1 MCIGESSSEGAS
13 QYRVTNVYAGVG
25 LGRRRPNLGLLV
37 LDASRPEAEANSFFL

>member
-1 MCIGESSSEGAS
+1 MRVQVRERVNIAS
-13 QYRVTNVYAGVG
+13 QNVCAGVG